1 MTDDQ
6 SKRDLQLDMKLNLY
20 VFNQVCFVL
29 LSEQAN

>member
-20 VFNQVCFVL
+20 VFNQVYFVL
-29 LSEQAN
+29 LSEQAD